1 MVKWVIMNVTRLCV
15 SLTYKLERPLK
26 SFSLSSV
33 MRLFCRS
40 RNLVSG
46 GIFLGTSV
54 RPEDKTN
61 KNTEGN
67 HSPLN
72 ASVGDW
78 EPPP

>member
-1 MVKWVIMNVTRLCV
+1 MNVTRLCL
-15 SLTYKLERPLK
+15 SLTYRLVRPLK

-33 MRLFCRS
+33 IRLFCRS

-46 GIFLGTSV
+46 GIFFGTSV

-67 HSPLN
+67 HTPLN
-72 ASVGDW
+72 ASMDDC
-78 EPPP
+78 EPTP